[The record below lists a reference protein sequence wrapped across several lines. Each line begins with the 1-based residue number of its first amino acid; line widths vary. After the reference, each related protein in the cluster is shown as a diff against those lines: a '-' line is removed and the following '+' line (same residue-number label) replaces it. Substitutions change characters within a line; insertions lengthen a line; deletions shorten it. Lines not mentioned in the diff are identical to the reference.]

1 MEGRRRVGQPGRWL
15 TPGLAVGW
23 RPGKSGLQYRLR
35 AGPSL
40 LGEVAEP
47 MLPGKA
53 SKRVACV
60 PVPKPT
66 QVGEWRTLRRSSEL
80 WLRNS
85 ANCPRN
91 FGRRGALDGVGLRA
105 PSCSEP
111 QRRGPGDCLPKTQVS
126 AKSKRRCIGADACPM
141 PER

>member
-1 MEGRRRVGQPGRWL
+1 MDSRWTFLHHERSVRAMEGRRRVGQPGRWL

-40 LGEVAEP
+40 LGEVANP

-91 FGRRGALDGVGLRA
+91 FGRRGALDG
-105 PSCSEP
+105 
-111 QRRGPGDCLPKTQVS
+111 
-126 AKSKRRCIGADACPM
+126 
-141 PER
+141 

>member
-1 MEGRRRVGQPGRWL
+1 MDSRLIFLHRERSVLSDGGTEKGRPTVALVDHGPCR
-15 TPGLAVGW
+15 
-23 RPGKSGLQYRLR
+23 RPGTRKIRAPRRLR

-40 LGEVAEP
+40 LGEVAKP

-53 SKRVACV
+53 SKRVTCV

-91 FGRRGALDGVGLRA
+91 FGRRGALDGVGPRRLRLFGA
-105 PSCSEP
+105 AENRP
-111 QRRGPGDCLPKTQVS
+111 RRLFTKNTGLC
-126 AKSKRRCIGADACPM
+126 
-141 PER
+141 